1 MSNQKLNLAEMAQGA
16 FMEQFHRELGQVL
29 ANIADPNTDPKKT
42 RKLTLTMTLKP
53 DENRDVVAVETQS
66 KSMLV
71 PAKSLSTRI
80 VIDREKDGTVVGAEL
95 LSGQKGQMYIDT
107 DSQIKDDK
115 GKVVSIQR

>member
-66 KSMLV
+66 KSTLV

-95 LSGQKGQMYIDT
+95 LSGQKGQMYIDA

>member
-1 MSNQKLNLAEMAQGA
+1 MSHQKLNLAEMAQGA

-66 KSMLV
+66 KSTLV

-95 LSGQKGQMYIDT
+95 LSGQKGQMYIDA